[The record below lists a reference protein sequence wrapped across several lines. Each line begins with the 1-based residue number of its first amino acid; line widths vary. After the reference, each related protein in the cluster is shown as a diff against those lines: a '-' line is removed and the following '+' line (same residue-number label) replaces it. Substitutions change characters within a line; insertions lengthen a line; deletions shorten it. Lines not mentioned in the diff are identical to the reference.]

1 MDGVIQQALEANLL
15 KVAQTVEDQIDAKLH
30 KLENL
35 DEDDLEKIRQKKFSD
50 MKKCVLSN

>member
-35 DEDDLEKIRQKKFSD
+35 DEDDLEKIRQKKLGD

>member
-30 KLENL
+30 KLDNL
-35 DEDDLEKIRQKKFSD
+35 DEDDIERIRQKRIDD
-50 MKKCVLSN
+50 MKRYTVI